1 MQEYK
6 TVFYESIGE
15 LTEKKSRFIA
25 HIRHIESPDDAT
37 AFLSDM
43 RSKYYDARHHVYAY
57 ILKDGT
63 KKYSDDGEP
72 QGTSGLPS
80 LAVLEGLGLV
90 DTMVVITRYFGG
102 TLLGTGGLVRAYSGA
117 VKDATEKAEIVTM
130 CRCSCVMVSC
140 DYSLWERVKKFTEDF
155 GGIIESVEFSSRVD
169 ASVSFRAELFDKYKK
184 ELTELTDGKG
194 ILKLDG
200 EKFMGI
206 KEHFS

>member
-6 TVFYESIGE
+6 TMFHEAVGE

-37 AFLSDM
+37 AFLNDI

-80 LAVLEGLGLV
+80 LNVLEGYGLV
-90 DTMVVITRYFGG
+90 DSMVIITRYFGG

-117 VKDATEKAEIVTM
+117 VKNAVENGEIVTM
-130 CRCSCVMVSC
+130 CKCACVRVSC
-140 DYSLWERVKKFTEDF
+140 DYSQWDRVKKFTEDF
-155 GGIIESVEFSSRVD
+155 GATVDFVEFSSRVD
-169 ASVSFRAELFDKYKK
+169 AEISFRTELLDNYKNQFV
-184 ELTELTDGKG
+184 ELTDGKG
-194 ILKLDG
+194 ISAVTG
-200 EKFMGI
+200 EKFTGV
-206 KEHFS
+206 KNL

>member
-6 TVFYESIGE
+6 TMFHEAVGE

-37 AFLSDM
+37 AFLNDI

-80 LAVLEGLGLV
+80 LNVLEGYGLV
-90 DTMVVITRYFGG
+90 DSMVIITRYFGG

-117 VKDATEKAEIVTM
+117 VKNAVENGEIVTM
-130 CRCSCVMVSC
+130 CKCACVRISC
-140 DYSLWERVKKFTEDF
+140 DYSQWDRVKKFTEDF
-155 GGIIESVEFSSRVD
+155 GATVDFVEFSSRVD
-169 ASVSFRAELFDKYKK
+169 AEISFRTELLDNYKNQFV
-184 ELTELTDGKG
+184 ELTDGKG
-194 ILKLDG
+194 ISAVTG
-200 EKFMGI
+200 EKFTGV
-206 KEHFS
+206 KNL

>member
-6 TVFYESIGE
+6 TMFHEAVGE

-37 AFLSDM
+37 AFLNDI

-80 LAVLEGLGLV
+80 LNVLEGYGLV
-90 DTMVVITRYFGG
+90 DSMVIITRYFGG

-117 VKDATEKAEIVTM
+117 VKNAVENGEIVTM
-130 CRCSCVMVSC
+130 CKCVCVRVSC
-140 DYSLWERVKKFTEDF
+140 DYSQWDRVKKFTEDF
-155 GGIIESVEFSSRVD
+155 GATVDSVEFSSRVD
-169 ASVSFRAELFDKYKK
+169 AEISFRAELLDNYKNQFI
-184 ELTELTDGKG
+184 ELTDGKG
-194 ILKLDG
+194 ISAVTG
-200 EKFMGI
+200 EKFTGV
-206 KEHFS
+206 KNL